1 MCDIAVNLCKV
12 LNICFDMILDMDD
25 TTRFQYCQKLV
36 ICRKNGSEVLL
47 AKRQGE
53 ADYDATYT
61 FIGGKMETTDRGI
74 VEGLLRE
81 KCEEIGTTARIRVC
95 PHFSYNVHFVKKD
108 NSAMILPH
116 YYAEYIEGAI
126 VLSEEYSDYQW
137 VPVAKLQDFEPKI
150 ANIPEVLG
158 TVLRIKALAKPADFV
173 EI

>member
-1 MCDIAVNLCKV
+1 
-12 LNICFDMILDMDD
+12 MILDMDD

-47 AKRQGE
+47 AKRQDE
-53 ADYDATYT
+53 ADYDGVYT

-74 VEGLLRE
+74 IEGLLRE

-95 PHFSYNVHFVKKD
+95 PGFSYNVHFVKKD
-108 NSAMILPH
+108 GSAMIIPH

-137 VPVAKLQDFEPKI
+137 VLASELAALEPKV
-150 ANIPEVLG
+150 ANIPELLEWA
-158 TVLRIKALAKPADFV
+158 LRVKAIAKPADFV